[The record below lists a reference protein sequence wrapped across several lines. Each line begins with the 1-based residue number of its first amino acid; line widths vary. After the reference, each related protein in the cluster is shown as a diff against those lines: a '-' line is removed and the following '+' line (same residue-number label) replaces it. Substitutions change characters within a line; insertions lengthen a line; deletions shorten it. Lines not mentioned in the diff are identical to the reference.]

1 MMKLDR
7 QSFNEAVRKRDKDQC
22 VMCKSP
28 ASEVHHIIERKLFVD
43 GGYVMD
49 NGATLCGDCHLKAEQ
64 TIISAKQIRL
74 AAGITNVVLPEG
86 VGDDTDFDKW
96 LNPVLTNNRRL
107 KGPLFETEQVQK
119 VLKDA
124 NLLDLFDDYLKY
136 PKSMHVPWSNTSDDD
151 KFIESMAVLENEE
164 VVVTEK
170 MDGENSTIYSDGYY
184 HARSLDGRG
193 GEDRGIVASIA
204 ARVERDL
211 PRGWHICMEN
221 IYAQHSI
228 AYSHLPEYCM
238 VFSIWDENN
247 NALSWDETIEWCDL
261 LGLITVPVLY
271 RGKYDKELI
280 HSLFTPTKENG
291 DQMEGYVIRVTRAF
305 HLSEFSACLA
315 KFVRKNH
322 VQTSKHWRYQAIKKN
337 GLKIWTNQE

>member
-1 MMKLDR
+1 MKLDR
-7 QSFNEAVRKRDKDQC
+7 QAFNEAVRKRDKDQC

-136 PKSMHVPWSNTSDDD
+136 PKTPHLWYSNTSSDD
-151 KFIESMAVLENEE
+151 KYIESMRIIENEE
-164 VVVTEK
+164 IVVTEK
-170 MDGENSTIYSDGYY
+170 MDGESLTWYSDGYY
-184 HARSLDGRG
+184 HARSLSGRG
-193 GEDRGIVASIA
+193 GEDRSLAAAIA
-204 ARVERDL
+204 NQTQYDL
-211 PRGWHICMEN
+211 PKGWRVCAEN
-221 IYAQHSI
+221 VVRQHSI
-228 AYSHLPEYCM
+228 VYKNLNSFIY
-238 VFSIWDENN
+238 VYSIWDENN
-247 NALSWDETIEWCDL
+247 NALSWKETEEWCEL
-261 LGLITVPVLY
+261 LGLTTVPVLY
-271 RGKYDKELI
+271 KGKYNKEFI
-280 HSLFTPTKENG
+280 HSLYSPVKENG
-291 DQMEGYVIRVTRAF
+291 DEMEGYVIRVARSF
-305 HLSEFSACLA
+305 HFSEFSQCIV
-315 KFVRKNH
+315 KWVRKNH
-322 VQTSKHWRYQAIKKN
+322 VNKDSKHWRYSAIKN
-337 GLKIWTNQE
+337 NSLSFI